1 MDLEAL
7 LPKLVSA
14 TLSDPRGGDVRRVR
28 VRPVTVKGRRHY
40 QFEETRGAKAFHRNL
55 EMEAAAEELLALL
68 KVFRKGLLKCEDAD
82 VELVDGRPRA
92 RPAERPPADP
102 RHDREKARLIP
113 EGEPVPF
120 LVELGVM
127 TPEGRVRAAAQD
139 KFRQLNRYLEFVD
152 DILPE
157 LPPNPKVVDLG
168 CGKSYLTFGLRHLM
182 RARGMSPD
190 ILGLDLKADVV
201 ESCRALAATLGLDGL
216 RFEAGDIATFKG
228 VEAADLV
235 VSLHACDTA
244 TDVALARALEWGAK
258 VILAAPCCQHEL
270 APKIRSEIH
279 APLLRHGILK
289 ERLAALLT
297 DALRAELLETAGYET
312 RVIEF
317 VDSEHTPKNLLI
329 RAVRRGRRRGREAY
343 RALRDAWGAGPSL
356 ERLLPE

>member
-1 MDLEAL
+1 MDLDAL

-14 TLSDPRGGDVRRVR
+14 TLSDPREGDVRRVR

-55 EMEAAAEELLALL
+55 EAEAAAGELRGLL
-68 KVFRKGLLKCEDAD
+68 KVFRQGRFKCEDAD

-92 RPAERPPADP
+92 RPAERPPADA
-102 RHDREKARLIP
+102 RHDREKAHLIP

-127 TPEGRVRAAAQD
+127 TADGRVRAAARD

-152 DILPE
+152 DVLPE

-168 CGKSYLTFGLRHLM
+168 CGKSYLTFGLERLM

-190 ILGLDLKADVV
+190 ILGVDLKADVV
-201 ESCRALAATLGLDGL
+201 ESCRGLAATLGLGGL

-228 VEAADLV
+228 VEKADLV

-244 TDVALARALEWGAK
+244 TDVALARAMEWGAK

-270 APKIRSEIH
+270 APKIRSELH
-279 APLLRHGILK
+279 GPLLRHGILK